1 MKKFYALALALMSFM
16 AMSAQEFVVNHAGQ
30 AIKNGETIIVSE
42 PHNTTIGAIGTKY
55 EFNSDLT
62 FVGESEG
69 NVVVT
74 GKLVGDIK
82 DDSGLMIFTLCP
94 STCTYLENGVITNT
108 FAYTPDKGSFDL
120 QLHFGATSF
129 VKNVEQP
136 IVYAELDMTIQY
148 DDADETALKFKLII
162 SNDPDASVSSIAT
175 DNNGIRFA
183 NNALTLSLAKASSLE
198 VFGATGA
205 RVKYVANVQN
215 GTVDLSSLP
224 TGIYFYRVAGK
235 SGRIV
240 IRK

>member
-1 MKKFYALALALMSFM
+1 M
-16 AMSAQEFVVNHAGQ
+16 
-30 AIKNGETIIVSE
+30 
-42 PHNTTIGAIGTKY
+42 GTKY
-55 EFNSDLT
+55 EFNADLV

-69 NVVVT
+69 DVSVT

-82 DDSGLMIFTLCP
+82 DNSGLMSFSLCP
-94 STCTYLENGVITNT
+94 TTCTYLVDGVISNT
-108 FAYTPDKGSFDL
+108 FAYTPDKGSLDL
-120 QLHFGATSF
+120 QLHFGAPSF
-129 VKNVEQP
+129 VKDVEQP

-162 SNDPDASVSSIAT
+162 SNDPDASVSSIAS

-183 NNALTLSLAKASSLE
+183 NNALTLNLAKASSLE

-224 TGIYFYRVAGK
+224 TGIYFYRVSGK
-235 SGRIV
+235 SGRFV